1 MSSDR
6 QSRGGPDKP
15 VPPCLL
21 LFSVGAESEFCSGL
35 NLISENT
42 QTDRIV
48 AVIEDS
54 LADLGFELVRVFY
67 GGAGRPVLQIMIDRA
82 DGKDVTIE
90 DCTLASRTA
99 SALLDVAD
107 PIRDAYELEVSS
119 PGIDRPLTRPKDFD
133 SFAGYEAK
141 VELKQAVDGRRRFR
155 GRLLGVEDARVRL
168 ADLEAE
174 ADELTLP
181 LADVARAK
189 LVMNDELIAAAQK
202 GRTNEG

>member
-1 MSSDR
+1 MD
-6 QSRGGPDKP
+6 
-15 VPPCLL
+15 
-21 LFSVGAESEFCSGL
+21 
-35 NLISENT
+35 LISENN

-48 AVIEDS
+48 SVIEPA
-54 LADLGFELVRVFY
+54 LADLGFELVRVHY

-119 PGIDRPLTRPKDFD
+119 PGIDRPLTRPKDFE

-141 VELKQAVDGRRRFR
+141 VELKQAVDGRRRYR
-155 GRLLGVEDARVRL
+155 GRLLGLQDDRVRL
-168 ADLEAE
+168 ADPDGED
-174 ADELTLP
+174 DEFTLP
-181 LADVARAK
+181 FADIARAK
-189 LVMNDELIAAAQK
+189 LVLTDELIAAAQK